1 MRTYN
6 LFTRFFVAVVFTTI
20 TSLAV
25 AGFSAKKA
33 YEADPELLAKLENKY
48 NVQINVTG
56 MGVSVTDTNSRAKTQ
71 DQWELSIPAKKL
83 IIKSYSGDIAIR
95 SSNDNKIRVMAS
107 GKLDTAK
114 SEKLLEI
121 TESADVVTLNEPENA
136 VKDLEVRIELPST
149 FTHDLEILSVSGD
162 VTAENLKISL
172 ADVKTVS
179 GEITLNQLNVTKL
192 SIETV
197 SGDVETHESSFKTI
211 NGKSVSGEIEIE
223 NKDAAE
229 MNLKSVSGDV
239 KLKLPKAAPF
249 SFNLNTLSG
258 DIKNL
263 RSNITDSSKAAKLN
277 INISTTSGD
286 IVIE

>member
-25 AGFSAKKA
+25 AGFSAKQA
-33 YEADPELLAKLENKY
+33 YDADPELLAKLENKY

-56 MGVSVTDTNSRAKTQ
+56 MGVSVTDRNSRTETQ
-71 DQWELSIPAKKL
+71 DQWELAIPAKKL
-83 IIKSYSGDIAIR
+83 VIKSYSGDIAIR
-95 SSNDNKIRVMAS
+95 SSNDKKIRVIAT

-136 VKDLEVRIELPST
+136 VKDLEVRIELPT
-149 FTHDLEILSVSGD
+149 AFAHDIEIASVSGD
-162 VTAENLKISL
+162 VSAENLKINL

-179 GEITLNQLNVTKL
+179 GGITFNRLNAPKL

-197 SGDVETHESSFKTI
+197 SGDVETHDSSFKSV

-223 NKDAAE
+223 NKESAE
-229 MNLKSVSGDV
+229 VNLKSISGDV
-239 KLKLPKAAPF
+239 KLKLPKSTPF
-249 SFNLNTLSG
+249 AFNLNTLSG

-263 RSNITDSSKAAKLN
+263 RTPDENTSKAAKLN

-286 IVIE
+286 IEIE

>member
-25 AGFSAKKA
+25 AGFSAKQA
-33 YEADPELLAKLENKY
+33 YDADPELLSKLEDKY

-56 MGVSVTDTNSRAKTQ
+56 MGVSVTDKNSRIMTQ
-71 DQWELSIPAKKL
+71 DQWELSIPAKK
-83 IIKSYSGDIAIR
+83 IVVKTYAGDIAIR
-95 SSNDNKIRVMAS
+95 SSNDKKIRVVAT
-107 GKLDTAK
+107 GKLDTTK

-136 VKDLEVRIELPST
+136 VKDLEVRIEIPST
-149 FTHDLEILSVSGD
+149 FTHDLDISSVSGD

-179 GEITLNQLNVTKL
+179 GEITLNQLTIPKL

-197 SGDVETHESSFKTI
+197 SGDVETHNSSFKTV

-223 NKDAAE
+223 NKDSAE

-239 KLKLPKAAPF
+239 KLKLPKSAAF
-249 SFNLNTLSG
+249 EFNLNTLSG

-263 RSNITDSSKAAKLN
+263 RSQNTDTAKATKLN